1 MHYNGSNS
9 FLFVNATKIYQFKAR
24 DSEIKNSPCVP
35 GNISE
40 DVLVNNMKK
49 KKKNRIKWVCVR
61 FSVGFR
67 AFNIS
72 NIIDIHKYLMK
83 KT

>member
-9 FLFVNATKIYQFKAR
+9 FLFVNAKKIYQFKAR

-49 KKKNRIKWVCVR
+49 KNRIKWVYVR

-67 AFNIS
+67 AFNIC
-72 NIIDIHKYLMK
+72 NIIDIHKHLMK